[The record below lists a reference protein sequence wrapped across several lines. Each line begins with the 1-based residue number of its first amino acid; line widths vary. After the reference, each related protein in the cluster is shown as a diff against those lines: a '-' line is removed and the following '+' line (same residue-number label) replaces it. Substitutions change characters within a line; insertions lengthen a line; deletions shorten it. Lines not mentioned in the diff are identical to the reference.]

1 MEWKQVMGFHVYKT
15 SWNPYVGKELRA
27 VMQQNNLMD
36 KFTVAVER
44 NELGVVGHLPL
55 GKSGKFAKTIF
66 YFLKANQQNSCN
78 VIARGKA
85 VNEGDGK
92 GMKLPCRLL
101 FSAEKRFI
109 NVLQKQLYQML

>member
-1 MEWKQVMGFHVYKT
+1 MESVRWRGT
-15 SWNPYVGKELRA
+15 TA
-27 VMQQNNLMD
+27 VMQPNNLMD
-36 KFTVAVER
+36 KFAVAVEK

-66 YFLKANQQNSCN
+66 YFLKVNQQNSCN
-78 VIARGKA
+78 VIVPGKA

-92 GMKLPCRLL
+92 GMKVPCRLL
-101 FSAEKRFI
+101 YSAEERFI